1 MLEIAIKNIL
11 EQVTGLEVTPVF
23 GIGKPPFITYTISPI
38 DGGVVKQSQA
48 EIKIIDGDY
57 DNALEIREKILK
69 KIDME
74 NKDPSLVNHNIV
86 LRSGLAGG
94 GSLFNDSIQ
103 MWEVSCIFIINWR
116 CRNEGY

>member
-11 EQVTGLEVTPVF
+11 EEITKLEVTPVF
-23 GIGKPPFITYTISPI
+23 GMGKPPFITYAVTPI
-38 DGGVVKQSQA
+38 DGGVVKQSQV
-48 EIKIIDGDY
+48 EVKIIDDDF
-57 DNALEIREKILK
+57 DNALKIREKILK
-69 KIDME
+69 KLDME
-74 NKDPSLVNHNIV
+74 NKDPSLVNSNVV

-116 CRNEGY
+116 CK

>member
-11 EQVTGLEVTPVF
+11 EQVTELEVTPVF
-23 GIGKPPFITYTISPI
+23 GLGKPPFLTYTISPI
-38 DGGVVKQSQA
+38 DGGVVKQSQC
-48 EIKIIDGDY
+48 EIKIIDSDY
-57 DNALEIREKILK
+57 DNALEIREKISRKL
-69 KIDME
+69 DME
-74 NKDPSLVNHNIV
+74 DKEPSLVNSNVV

-116 CRNEGY
+116 CV